1 MRRLVQ
7 LVQADGVDADAVT
20 VVVVPR
26 LLAFPFAFPLASR
39 GTGDLDLPAGLQ
51 VLDVEVLGDLPP

>member
-26 LLAFPFAFPLASR
+26 LAFPFAFPLASR